1 MKSKF
6 FTLSSFLWWTASIT
20 IVAMDKP
27 NILWLSSEDHG
38 PHLGCYGDAYATT
51 PNIDAFAERG
61 YRYNKASSNAPVCA
75 PARTTIISGM
85 YPPSTGSQHMRSRAP
100 APSFLKFFPLYL
112 KETGYYTTNNS
123 KEDYNL
129 TTHNKG
135 WDESSRKAHWNNR
148 PEGKPFFAV
157 FNFTGTHESRIRNK
171 NPNPVHDPALAT
183 LAPYLPDI
191 PEVRKDWAQY
201 YDRLTEADQFF
212 GMRMKELEEAGLSEE
227 TIVFF
232 WADHGSGMPR
242 SKRYPGWS
250 GLHVPLIVHFPNK
263 WAHLAPKGYEEGGNS
278 DRLVAFIDFAPT
290 MLSLAGVTIPDYY
303 HGHAFAGDQQTEDP
317 PYSFGFRGRMD
328 ERADFVRSIT
338 DGRYLYMR
346 NFYRHLPHG
355 QFVHYQQQTPTT
367 AVWYRKFLDGELD
380 AVQSA
385 FWEPRP
391 REELYDLENDYH
403 SVNNLAESD
412 QHQPIKNRLRQ
423 ALDEHM
429 AATGDLGFL
438 PEPILRQI
446 ILSGTSPAE
455 SDRTQLGHAPT
466 WGNVVL
472 KLRDLERELPG
483 NLGHPVPER
492 RYWILMQLLAEG
504 PGIAYDLNEHLLEK
518 ALDDA
523 EPIVAV
529 AAAECLG
536 RFSSREDLR
545 EKAIAT
551 LMRYATFPDNEFIL
565 SIHALNALD
574 HLKNQGRSLP
584 EKAGKLTIE
593 HEKIPSWGN
602 SYRRQLI
609 NRL

>member
-6 FTLSSFLWWTASIT
+6 FTLSCFLWWTAGIPL
-20 IVAMDKP
+20 VAVDKP
-27 NILWLSSEDHG
+27 NILWLSTEDHG
-38 PHLGCYGDAYATT
+38 PHLGCYGDTYATT
-51 PNIDAFAERG
+51 PHIDAFAERG
-61 YRYNKASSNAPVCA
+61 YRYKKAISTAPVCA

-85 YPPSTGSQHMRSRAP
+85 YPPSTGGQHMRSRAP
-100 APSFLKFFPLYL
+100 APSYLKFFPRYL
-112 KETGYYTTNNS
+112 QEAGYYTTNNS

-129 TTHNKG
+129 TTDNKG
-135 WDESSRKAHWNNR
+135 WDESSRNGHWKNR

-157 FNFTGTHESRIRNK
+157 FNFTGTHESKIRNN

-183 LAPYLPDI
+183 LAPYLPDT

-212 GMRMKELEEAGLSEE
+212 AMRMKEMEEAGLSQD

-250 GLHVPLIVHFPNK
+250 GLHVPLIVHFPPK
-263 WAHLAPKGYEEGGNS
+263 WAHLAPNGYEEGGSSN
-278 DRLVAFIDFAPT
+278 RLVGFVDFAPT
-290 MLSLAGVTIPDYY
+290 MLSLAGVTVPDYY

-328 ERADFVRSIT
+328 ERPDFVRSIT
-338 DGRYLYMR
+338 DGRYIYMR

-355 QFVHYQQQTPTT
+355 QFVRYQQQTPTT
-367 AVWYRKFLDGELD
+367 SVWYEKFLAGELD
-380 AVQSA
+380 AIQSA

-412 QHQPIKNRLRQ
+412 PHKPIKTRLSQ

-429 AATGDLGFL
+429 TATGDLGFL
-438 PEPILRQI
+438 PEPMLRKI
-446 ILSGTSPAE
+446 ILTGKSPAE
-455 SDRTQLGHAPT
+455 SDRTQLGNAPT
-466 WGNVVL
+466 WGNAVL
-472 KLRDLERELPG
+472 NLRDLENELPV
-483 NLGHPVPER
+483 NLRHPMPER
-492 RYWILMQLLAEG
+492 RYWILMQLLGEG

-518 ALDDA
+518 ALDDV

-536 RFSSREDLR
+536 RFSSRQDLHQ
-545 EKAIAT
+545 KAIAT
-551 LMRYATFPDNEFIL
+551 LMRYATFPENEFIL

-574 HLKNQGRSLP
+574 HLKSQGRSLP
-584 EKAGKLTIE
+584 KEAANLTIE
-593 HEKIPSWGN
+593 HEQIPRWGN

-609 NRL
+609 ERL

>member
-6 FTLSSFLWWTASIT
+6 FTLSCFLWWTAGIPL
-20 IVAMDKP
+20 VAVDKP
-27 NILWLSSEDHG
+27 NILWLSTEDHG

-51 PNIDAFAERG
+51 PHIDAFAERG
-61 YRYNKASSNAPVCA
+61 YRYKKAISTAPVCA

-85 YPPSTGSQHMRSRAP
+85 YPPSTGGQHMRSRAP
-100 APSFLKFFPLYL
+100 APSYLKFFPRYL
-112 KETGYYTTNNS
+112 QEAGYYTTNNS

-129 TTHNKG
+129 TTDNKG
-135 WDESSRKAHWNNR
+135 WDESSRNGHWKNR

-157 FNFTGTHESRIRNK
+157 FNFTGTHESRIRNN

-183 LAPYLPDI
+183 LAPYLPDT

-212 GMRMKELEEAGLSEE
+212 AMRMKEMEEAGLSQD
-227 TIVFF
+227 TSVVF

-250 GLHVPLIVHFPNK
+250 GLHVPLIVHFPPK
-263 WAHLAPKGYEEGGNS
+263 WAHLAPNGYEEGGSSN
-278 DRLVAFIDFAPT
+278 RLVGFVDFAPT

-328 ERADFVRSIT
+328 ERPDFVRSIT
-338 DGRYLYMR
+338 DGRYIYMR

-355 QFVHYQQQTPTT
+355 
-367 AVWYRKFLDGELD
+367 ELD
-380 AVQSA
+380 AIQSA

-412 QHQPIKNRLRQ
+412 PHKPIKTRLSQ

-429 AATGDLGFL
+429 TATGDLGFL
-438 PEPILRQI
+438 PEPMLRKI
-446 ILSGTSPAE
+446 ILTGKSPAE
-455 SDRTQLGHAPT
+455 SDRTQLGNAPT
-466 WGNVVL
+466 WGNAVL
-472 KLRDLERELPG
+472 NLRDLENELPV
-483 NLGHPVPER
+483 NLRHPMPER
-492 RYWILMQLLAEG
+492 RYWILMQLLGEG

-518 ALDDA
+518 ALDDV

-536 RFSSREDLR
+536 RFSSRQDLHQ
-545 EKAIAT
+545 KAIAT
-551 LMRYATFPDNEFIL
+551 LMRYATFPENEFIL

-574 HLKNQGRSLP
+574 HLKSQGRSLP
-584 EKAGKLTIE
+584 KEAGKLTIE
-593 HEKIPSWGN
+593 HEQIPRWGN

-609 NRL
+609 ERL

>member
-6 FTLSSFLWWTASIT
+6 FTLSWFLCWTASIPL
-20 IVAMDKP
+20 VAMDKP
-27 NILWLSSEDHG
+27 NILWLSTEDHG
-38 PHLGCYGDAYATT
+38 PQLGCYGDAYATT
-51 PNIDAFAERG
+51 PHIDAFAERG
-61 YRYNKASSNAPVCA
+61 YRYTKAISTAPVCA

-85 YPPSTGSQHMRSRAP
+85 YPPSTGGQHMRSRAP
-100 APSFLKFFPLYL
+100 APSYLKFFPRYL
-112 KETGYYTTNNS
+112 QEAGYYTTNNS

-129 TTHNKG
+129 TTDDKG
-135 WDESSRKAHWNNR
+135 WDESSRNGHWKNR
-148 PEGKPFFAV
+148 PDGKPFFAV
-157 FNFTGTHESRIRNK
+157 FNFTGTHESKIRNN
-171 NPNPVHDPALAT
+171 NPNPVHDPSLVT
-183 LAPYLPDI
+183 LAPYLPDT

-212 GMRMKELEEAGLSEE
+212 AMRMKELEEAGLSQD

-242 SKRYPGWS
+242 SKRYPGWT
-250 GLHVPLIVHFPNK
+250 GLHVPLIVHFPPK
-263 WAHLAPKGYEEGGNS
+263 WAHLAPKGYEEGGSS
-278 DRLVAFIDFAPT
+278 DRLVGFVDFAPT

-328 ERADFVRSIT
+328 ERPDFVRSIT
-338 DGRYLYMR
+338 DGRYIYMR

-355 QFVHYQQQTPTT
+355 QFVRYQQQTPTT
-367 AVWYRKFLDGELD
+367 SVWYAKFLAGELD
-380 AVQSA
+380 AVKSA

-391 REELYDLENDYH
+391 REELYDLENDYF

-412 QHQPIKNRLRQ
+412 SHHSVKTRLSQ

-438 PEPILRQI
+438 PEPMLRKI
-446 ILSGTSPAE
+446 ILTGKSPAE
-455 SDRTQLGHAPT
+455 SDRTQLENAPT
-466 WGNVVL
+466 WGNAVL
-472 KLRDLERELPG
+472 NLRDLENELPG
-483 NLGHPVPER
+483 SLRHPMPER
-492 RYWILMQLLAEG
+492 RYWVLMQLLGEG

-518 ALDDA
+518 TLEDA

-536 RFSSREDLR
+536 RFSSRQDLQ
-545 EKAIAT
+545 EKAVST
-551 LMRYATFPDNEFIL
+551 LMRYATFPGNEFIL

-574 HLKNQGRSLP
+574 NLKTQGLSLP
-584 EKAGKLTIE
+584 KEAGKLTIE
-593 HEKIPSWGN
+593 HEQIPRWGN

-609 NRL
+609 ERL